1 MNRPFVGALLLAFTL
16 AHGAQA
22 ETRPTEDFG
31 DDNPT
36 CIDWTD
42 GCIVCEKQP
51 DGAPACSTPG
61 IACEQSAAHC
71 LKDEKE
77 TPSSHK

>member
-1 MNRPFVGALLLAFTL
+1 MNWPLFGALALTFAL

-22 ETRPTEDFG
+22 EPRPTEDFG
-31 DDNPT
+31 NDNPS
-36 CIDWTD
+36 CVDWTD

-77 TPSSHK
+77 TPSSDK